1 MHKESSQ
8 KEVAEGSEISVFV
21 EACLKAEADRNLSPL
36 SLKELRRYL
45 KELVEHC
52 KGSGFSSISQLT
64 PEFLKDFV
72 EQYWERGNCCLVKA
86 MVWALR
92 KFGGYL
98 ALVQALPNNPAQY
111 LHHPKISKRAKLPEY
126 LTQRQLRQLLKNAA
140 RSHPFRDFVI
150 LSLFA
155 TTGLRSSELVTL
167 TRDRVYL
174 KEHRILI
181 LVKSGWFKNTP
192 LSTWMSAI
200 LESYLATRK
209 DDLPALFINDKGRP
223 VTMSFIQHMIKEAW
237 KDAGI
242 PFPLTPRHLRHTF
255 ATHAADRHG
264 RVITSALLGRAHPR
278 TTMIYTHVLNRPG
291 LGVRSPAD
299 TLTKFKLS
307 NFDKLVKSH

>member
-1 MHKESSQ
+1 MHMHKEFSQ
-8 KEVAEGSEISVFV
+8 KAVEDGSEISIFV
-21 EACLKAEADRNLSPL
+21 DGCLKAEADRNLSPI

-45 KELVEHC
+45 KELGDYC
-52 KGSGFSSISQLT
+52 KRSGLNSVTQLT
-64 PEFLKDFV
+64 PRFLKDFV
-72 EQYWERGNCCLVKA
+72 QGYWERGNCCLVKA

-126 LTQRQLRQLLKNAA
+126 LTQRQLRQLLKTAA
-140 RSHPFRDFVI
+140 RRQPFRNFVI

-167 TRDRVYL
+167 TRDNVYL

-181 LVKSGWFKNTP
+181 WVKGGWFKNTP
-192 LSTWMSAI
+192 LSTWMCAI
-200 LESYLATRK
+200 LESYLATRE
-209 DDLPALFINDKGRP
+209 DDFPALFINDKGRP
-223 VTMSFIQHMIKEAW
+223 VTMSFIRHMIKQTG

-255 ATHAADRHG
+255 ATLAADRHG
-264 RVITSALLGRAHPR
+264 RVITSALLGHAQPETTQVYVHLSPRHFQSIMNKHPYKMR
-278 TTMIYTHVLNRPG
+278 GAL
-291 LGVRSPAD
+291 
-299 TLTKFKLS
+299 
-307 NFDKLVKSH
+307 

>member
-1 MHKESSQ
+1 MHMHKKSIH
-8 KEVAEGSEISVFV
+8 KEMAKGSEISIFID
-21 EACLKAEADRNLSPL
+21 ACLKTEADRNLSST

-52 KGSGFSSISQLT
+52 KSRGFSSISHLT
-64 PEFLKDFV
+64 PEFLKEFV
-72 EQYWERGNCCLVKA
+72 ESYWERGNCCLVKA

-126 LTQRQLRQLLKNAA
+126 LTERQLRQLLKTAA
-140 RSHPFRDFVI
+140 RRHPFRDFVI

-155 TTGLRSSELVTL
+155 TTGLRPSELVSL

-174 KEHRILI
+174 KEQRILI
-181 LVKSGWFKNTP
+181 WVKGGWLKNTP
-192 LSTWMSAI
+192 LSAWMCAI
-200 LESYLATRK
+200 LQSYLVSRE
-209 DDLPALFINDKGRP
+209 DGLPALFINDKARP
-223 VTMSFIQHMIKEAW
+223 VTLSFIQHMIKQAG

-264 RVITSALLGRAHPR
+264 RVITGALLGHARPETTQVYMHLSPRRFQSIMNKHPYK
-278 TTMIYTHVLNRPG
+278 MKVVL
-291 LGVRSPAD
+291 
-299 TLTKFKLS
+299 
-307 NFDKLVKSH
+307 

>member
-1 MHKESSQ
+1 MHKESRQ
-8 KEVAEGSEISVFV
+8 KAVAEGSEISVFV
-21 EACLKAEADRNLSPL
+21 EACIKAEVDRNLSPL

-126 LTQRQLRQLLKNAA
+126 LTQRQLRQLLKTAA
-140 RSHPFRDFVI
+140 SKHPFLDFVI

-155 TTGLRSSELVTL
+155 TTGLRSGELVSL
-167 TRDRVYL
+167 KRDRVYL

-181 LVKSGWFKNTP
+181 WVKGGWFKNTP
-192 LSTWMSAI
+192 LSTWMCAI
-200 LESYLATRK
+200 LESYLATRE
-209 DDLPALFINDKGRP
+209 DDLPALFINDKGHP
-223 VTMSFIQHMIKEAW
+223 VTMSFIQHMIKDAG

-242 PFPLTPRHLRHTF
+242 PFPVTARHLRHTF

-264 RVITSALLGRAHPR
+264 RLITSALLGHAHSR
-278 TTMIYTHVLNRPG
+278 TTQVYMHL
-291 LGVRSPAD
+291 SPRRFQSLMNKHPYKMRGA
-299 TLTKFKLS
+299 LQ
-307 NFDKLVKSH
+307 